1 MRRPVYN
8 LHCSRALS
16 LPFISRLLYDAQL
29 WALDHGLMS
38 HYWVSR
44 KADPRRDELFRQLL
58 ATDATI
64 FCTAW
69 QLGQQLRPLQNR
81 FVFHY
86 SGPAT
91 QQLTLPDLY
100 NVQWAVIFAHSV
112 TEDSVEY
119 LGTLLPAS
127 VPLRRKY
134 VVSVLQQLDVSCDFI
149 KQTILQLSYLRNDV
163 LILSQ
168 VSQPLAVRQSLTA
181 IPGVE
186 LVENDQPPFEE
197 SISYRLRQIFDWCR
211 AKYVATRV
219 RMFANTR
226 TVLWCFDPD
235 DTGLLKLLPQSDI
248 RLYDCVDFYTSLDP
262 VLKKQ
267 VIDRQTQLLN
277 HVDLVFTNS
286 RTLQHLHSAIRS
298 DITLVPQGFDQ
309 AAFEI
314 KSKKKDAL
322 PFFKELQRHKKRY
335 QHTVSYAGALS
346 YRIDYPLLIGL
357 IRRFPNVLFCL
368 PETKLTWLTED
379 NALPWQKFLPELKA
393 LPNVLWY
400 PRLGRQHVR
409 LLLEQSDV
417 GLIPYDTHKEF
428 NTYCF
433 PMKLFEHFNV
443 GLPTLST
450 PISEL
455 EYYPK
460 FVKVGRTVAQLANS
474 LEQLLTQPLSPAMK
488 NEMQQLSRLHSWPK
502 KIAAIQ
508 QRLNSHHHWLLKSES
523 PQI

>member
-16 LPFISRLLYDAQL
+16 LPLIGRALYDAQL
-29 WALDHGLMS
+29 WALNHRLMS
-38 HYWVSR
+38 HFWVSR
-44 KADPRRDELFRQLL
+44 KADPRRDELFHQLL

-64 FCTAW
+64 FCSAW
-69 QLGQQLRPLQNR
+69 QLGHQLRPLQNR
-81 FVFHY
+81 YVFRY

-100 NVQWAVIFAHSV
+100 NVQWAIIFAHSI

-134 VVSVLQQLDVSCDFI
+134 VVSVLQPLDVSCDFI
-149 KQTILQLSYLRNDV
+149 KQTINQLSYLRNDV

-168 VSQPLAVRQSLTA
+168 VPQPPAVRQSLTA
-181 IPGVE
+181 IPGIE
-186 LVENDQPPFEE
+186 LLENNRDPFEE
-197 SISYRLRQIFDWCR
+197 SVSYRLRQIFDWCR

-219 RMFANTR
+219 RIFADTR

-235 DTGLLKLLPQSDI
+235 DAGLLGLLPQSDI
-248 RLYDCVDFYTSLDP
+248 RLYDCVDYYTSVDP
-262 VLKKQ
+262 ELKKQ
-267 VIDRQTQLLN
+267 ITDRQVHLLK
-277 HVDLVFTNS
+277 HADLIFVNS
-286 RTLQHLHSAIRS
+286 QTLQHLHSTLRS

-309 AAFEI
+309 AAFEV
-314 KSKKKDAL
+314 KSKKKDTL
-322 PFFKELQRHKKRY
+322 PFFRDLQRHKKRY

-346 YRIDYPLLIGL
+346 YRINYPLLIGL
-357 IRRFPNVLFCL
+357 IQRFPNVLFCL
-368 PETKLTWLTED
+368 PETKLAWQTED
-379 NALPWQKFLPELKA
+379 DALSWQKFVPELQA
-393 LPNVLWY
+393 LPNVIWY
-400 PRLGRQHVR
+400 PRLRRQQVR

-417 GLIPYDTHKEF
+417 GLIPYDTRNEF

-450 PISEL
+450 PIAEL
-455 EYYPK
+455 KYYSK

-474 LEQLLTQPLSPAMK
+474 LEQLLAQPLSPAVK
-488 NEMQQLSRLHSWPK
+488 NEMRRLSGVHSWPK

-508 QRLNSHHHWLLKSES
+508 LRLNSHHHWLLKSES
-523 PQI
+523 PQA